1 MAVPVSLITCS
12 GCGQDAEPYR
22 YKRCHACHLKAK
34 YAWNKANAGKVKASQ
49 RRTYEKTKQQVMEQ
63 VYAWRKANP
72 DRAREIHRKAG
83 AKYRA
88 NNVAKQLL
96 KGARSRGKYEVTI
109 TEDDIVIPEFCP
121 VLGIRLERAV
131 GSRTGGPASPSLDRI
146 DNTKDYV
153 KGNVV
158 VVSYRVNHLKNS
170 ATVEEM
176 EKIVDFY
183 RQLTRS

>member
-1 MAVPVSLITCS
+1 METPLPLIICS
-12 GCGQDAEPYR
+12 GCGQEAEAYH

-34 YAWNKANAGKVKASQ
+34 YAWAKANADKVKASQ
-49 RRTYEKTKQQVMEQ
+49 RRAYEKTRQRVMEQ

-72 DRAREIHRKAG
+72 DRARDIVRKAG

-96 KGARSRGKYEVTI
+96 KGARSRGKYEVAI

-131 GSRTGGPASPSLDRI
+131 GSRTAGPASPSLDRI
-146 DNTKDYV
+146 DNTKGYV

-183 RQLTRS
+183 RQLTRA